1 MSFASIQS
9 RLHAQHTFKN
19 GPFARNRYIRV
30 LHSHPNFQHFV
41 FRIPRS
47 VMRKSAVLYG
57 EYRKPDGTAT
67 NTRGYSYHKALGF
80 FLELMH
86 RISTIKGKN
95 EDLNSGKDMVV
106 ILEYVPNPNNAKRCL
121 GWRIHVFTTRC
132 PDVMR
137 TLRKQLEYFSS
148 VLAKK
153 RPLDV
158 CQEHYRISTLPEYV
172 TQVCDIYNNNTKM
185 SAILDSVYETDG
197 EESGECLLNPMHI
210 FSPENGYFEDEEV
223 HEVDEHDAYVFAN
236 PEYTLR
242 IRPNLLQPVIFF
254 DKYLVDYFMLKVAD
268 PEVYVRPI
276 PDTHTIELTFQRH
289 HPRCFLPAQF
299 EEDVPYVVPK
309 NFDLDI
315 FKGMRIVYTPEDP
328 VSYDSNHTA
337 TATNKPP
344 RVSFGFFEFKSLMNG
359 ARNTPTSIGML
370 ESTSAQEQPMHHKML
385 IEQHALSDIDMIY
398 LQSEERK
405 GIMDEAAR
413 KDLMVEEFISRCW
426 EDPEA
431 NISPPLLA
439 VARWFK
445 YDYKGQLFSHP
456 CPVNDMSVF
465 ANRNIR
471 VMEIYDK
478 LFSVSST
485 HRSLYLLNH
494 CKYDNWRH
502 VMDMHWNI
510 CFTGDGATSK
520 SHQLDMAAKQLSIP
534 GICET
539 LTYQTVKAEA
549 QDADANHFR
558 YFFNEAPGGM
568 IMKNKNQDST
578 QVDIMKDR
586 LITQTMKY
594 KSLFIDEH
602 TGKRTS
608 VKGTSQCIATYFGA
622 TNNCKSN
629 AEEAMQTRF
638 HWIQSEKIFRPGANI
653 HDKMQEAETMS
664 ASNQPIRDNYFI
676 YHQFEDMVMALT
688 WTFIRIKRIAEP
700 DVSVAHR
707 VLQHFNRHLRKVH
720 GIKLAPRDQERIIAL
735 CKHLTIINAKEK
747 LFHTPGGKWHDTPFD
762 VRQIVDME
770 PLMICTL
777 EIAIF
782 AIGLCWESID
792 NRNMRKV
799 LSVLWNQH
807 KASPKYRTL
816 NDAAQMKDHNYLCF
830 PKTDRIRNVVH
841 ALIPESQGKMSEST
855 IKTVIQEL
863 KKEQVE
869 TRDYSMD
876 FQEASF
882 GDGFPEPIPS
892 SNVCKREAFIL
903 DGADTYIHIAMFA
916 DMRRH
921 CNRDAYKDCIRNLM
935 HKFTPHRKI
944 MLGVNMRSRGSI
956 CNPQLFDTMSL
967 TSREKMLVIT
977 TGVQMSEASTI
988 LLGATNDEE
997 QYVLDM
1003 DLNSYGYRQRA
1014 MTLNMDDVNAFAFIQ
1029 QMKYT
1034 EYMGRD
1040 NENNVDYPKDLKGA
1054 NKERKRVLDVN
1065 ECVGLPTLS
1074 QRMKRQRTDG

>member
-1 MSFASIQS
+1 
-9 RLHAQHTFKN
+9 
-19 GPFARNRYIRV
+19 
-30 LHSHPNFQHFV
+30 
-41 FRIPRS
+41 
-47 VMRKSAVLYG
+47 MRKSAVLYG
-57 EYRKPDGTAT
+57 EYRKPDGTAE

-80 FLELMH
+80 FLDLMH

-95 EDLNSGKDMVV
+95 EDLNSGKDTVV
-106 ILEYVPNPNNAKRCL
+106 ILEYVPNPDSTKRCV
-121 GWRIHVFTTRC
+121 GWRVHVFTTRC

-137 TLRKQLEYFSS
+137 TLKKQLEYFSN

-153 RPLDV
+153 KPLDA
-158 CQEHYRISTLPEYV
+158 CQEHYKISTLPEYV

-185 SAILDSVYETDG
+185 SSILDSVYEADG
-197 EESGECLLNPMHI
+197 EESSECLLNPAHI
-210 FSPENGYFEDEEV
+210 FSPENGLFEHEDVPMQDEN
-223 HEVDEHDAYVFAN
+223 DAYVFEN

-242 IRPNLLQPVIFF
+242 IRPNILQPGIFYT
-254 DKYLVDYFMLKVAD
+254 KYLVDYFLLKVAD
-268 PEVYVRPI
+268 PEVYIRSI
-276 PDTHTIELTFQRH
+276 PDTHTIEITFQRY
-289 HPRCFLPAQF
+289 HPRFFTLGGF
-299 EEDVPYVVPK
+299 EGDGPFIRPK
-309 NFDLDI
+309 NFDLEV
-315 FKGMRIVYTPEDP
+315 FKGMRVVYTPSDP
-328 VSYDSNHTA
+328 VAYNSNLST

-359 ARNTPTSIGML
+359 AQNMPTSIGML
-370 ESTSAQEQPMHHKML
+370 ESACAQDQPLHHKML
-385 IEQHALSDIDMIY
+385 IHQHALSDIDMIY

-405 GIMDEAAR
+405 GSMDENAR
-413 KDLMVEEFISRCW
+413 KNLMVDEFISRCW

-445 YDYKGQLFSHP
+445 YDYKGERFSFT
-456 CPVNDMSVF
+456 CPVNEMSVF

-471 VMEIYDK
+471 VMDAYDK
-478 LFSVSST
+478 LFSFSTT
-485 HRSLYLLNH
+485 HRSMYLLNH
-494 CKYDNWRH
+494 AKYDNWRH
-502 VMDMHWNI
+502 TMDMHFNI
-510 CFTGDGATSK
+510 CYTGDGATSK
-520 SHQLDMAAKQLSIP
+520 SHQLDYAANVLSIP

-568 IMKNKNQDST
+568 IMANKNQDTT

-586 LITQTMKY
+586 LITQTMRY

-638 HWIQSEKIFRPGANI
+638 HWIQSEKIYRPGANI

-664 ASNQPIRDNYFI
+664 ESNKPVRDKYFV
-676 YHQFEDMVMALT
+676 YHQFEDMIMALT
-688 WTFIRIKRIAEP
+688 WTFIRIQRIAEP

-707 VLQHFNRHLRKVH
+707 ILQHFNSHLRKVH
-720 GIKLAPRDQERIIAL
+720 SIKLAPRDQERIIAL

-770 PLMICTL
+770 PLMTCTV

-799 LSVLWNQH
+799 LGVLWSQH
-807 KASPKYRTL
+807 KASPTYRTL
-816 NDAAQMKDHNYLCF
+816 TDAGQMTDYNYLCF
-830 PKTDRIRNVVH
+830 PKKERIINIVH
-841 ALIPESQGKMSEST
+841 ALIPERQGMMSEST
-855 IKTVIQEL
+855 IRTVMDEL

-869 TRDYSMD
+869 TREYSND
-876 FQEASF
+876 FQQASF
-882 GDGFPEPIPS
+882 GDGFPEPNPS
-892 SNVCKREAFIL
+892 TNVAKREAYIM

-916 DMRRH
+916 DLRR
-921 CNRDAYKDCIRNLM
+921 RSSSDAYKDCIRNLM
-935 HKFTPHRKI
+935 HKYTPTRKI
-944 MLGVNMRSRGSI
+944 MLGVNMRSRGAVCS
-956 CNPQLFDTMSL
+956 PHLFDTMRL
-967 TSREKMLVIT
+967 APREKMLIIT
-977 TGVQMSEASTI
+977 TGVQMTRASTI

-1003 DLNSYGYRQRA
+1003 DLDSYGYRQRA
-1014 MTLNMDDVNAFAFIQ
+1014 LTMQMDDIEAFAFIQ
-1029 QMKYT
+1029 RMQYT
-1034 EYMGRD
+1034 EHMARD
-1040 NENNVDYPKDLKGA
+1040 NENQFIYPHDLKGA
-1054 NKERKRVLDVN
+1054 NKERKRVLDVH
-1065 ECVGLPTLS
+1065 ECAGLPTLS
-1074 QRMKRQRTDG
+1074 ERMKRQKTDG